1 MIRAAFIFL
10 TFVLLLLAVLAAA
23 RFDRGY
29 VLIVFPPW
37 RVEMS
42 FILAIALTFCLYVLT
57 YVAFKL
63 LRVALR
69 LPAEVRAR
77 RERRLRERAA
87 DDLSRAVA
95 ALISGQEAHARK
107 LAEASLRRQRNPL
120 AVLVAARSALEQ
132 GDAAGARAHAESITA
147 SDVGELIAARQAV
160 MARLEAQPADAAAL
174 PGAPQ
179 EARN

>member
-120 AVLVAARSALEQ
+120 AELVAAQSALAL
-132 GDAAGARAHAESITA
+132 GDAGSARAHAENVMSG
-147 SDVGELIAARQAV
+147 DVGELIAARQV
-160 MARLEAQPADAAAL
+160 VVARLDTLAVATT
-174 PGAPQ
+174 APPVASTD
-179 EARN
+179 ARN

>member
-1 MIRAAFIFL
+1 MIRAAFVFL
-10 TFVLLLLAVLAAA
+10 VFVLLLLAVLAAA

-37 RVEMS
+37 RIEMS
-42 FILAIALTFCLYVLT
+42 FILALALTFCLYVLT

-120 AVLVAARSALEQ
+120 AELVAAQSALAL
-132 GDAAGARAHAESITA
+132 GDASGARTHAENVA
-147 SDVGELIAARQAV
+147 SGDVGELIAARQAV
-160 MARLEAQPADAAAL
+160 VARLETLAMETPAL
-174 PGAPQ
+174 PPESA
-179 EARN
+179 EARS